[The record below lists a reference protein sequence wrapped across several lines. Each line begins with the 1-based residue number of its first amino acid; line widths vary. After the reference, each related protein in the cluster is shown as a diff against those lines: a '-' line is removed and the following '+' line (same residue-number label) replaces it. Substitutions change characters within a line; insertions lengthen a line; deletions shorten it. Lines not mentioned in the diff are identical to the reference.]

1 MINAFA
7 FNWPGSWVRERDR
20 EYKARED
27 FLSKADRSAA
37 EIAEFN
43 KHHMGWYNTY
53 SYFKSNPVK
62 VCFVV
67 VAVLF
72 DLPFALNIRADN
84 NNSTLISQQH
94 CPFLDDKF
102 PGVLLSRLLDR
113 SNSLFVMRKLFASVC
128 MRL

>member
-1 MINAFA
+1 M
-7 FNWPGSWVRERDR
+7 RERDR

-53 SYFKSNPVK
+53 SDFKSNPVK

-67 VAVLF
+67 LAVLF
-72 DLPFALNIRADN
+72 DVPFALNVLADN
-84 NNSTLISQQH
+84 NNSTNSTNSTVISQQD

-113 SNSLFVMRKLFASVC
+113 SNSLFVMRK
-128 MRL
+128 